1 MRNQHQTGPNH
12 DTAATLALQALAY
25 IMSDDKLMERF
36 VNLSGIAP
44 DDLRHGLDK
53 DPVLAAILAFL
64 ASHEPDL
71 LACAATL
78 GLSAEQL
85 MSAAHVLQDGDE

>member
-1 MRNQHQTGPNH
+1 MRNQSQTGSNH
-12 DTAATLALQALAY
+12 DAAATLALQALAY

-36 VNLSGIAP
+36 VNLSGITA
-44 DDLRHGLDK
+44 DDLRDGLDT

-71 LACAATL
+71 LACAAAL
-78 GLSAEQL
+78 GQSPEQL
-85 MSAAHVLQDGDE
+85 MNAAHVLQGDHE